1 MYLQTRSDLCASIP
15 GGTPQFEQ
23 MKALSLNTLN
33 YQHLLYF
40 WTVAREGSISRA
52 TKSLHLTQPTISA
65 QLKTLEK
72 TLGARLFVKM
82 GRGLALSE
90 TGHLVFRYADEMFRT
105 GRELAEALSRG
116 HGDVPSRLVVG
127 VSDSLPKLTTLKLLQ
142 PALAI
147 APVFRLTCRIDKVD
161 RLVADLA
168 VHALDVVLADSPA
181 SPSLPVRVFNHLL
194 GECGVTVFATAGV
207 AEKFRRKF
215 PASLND
221 APFVLQ
227 TENTAIRRSFDAW
240 CIANDIRPHIVCES
254 EDAALLQV
262 FGQEGMGLFLAPTVV
277 EARIRKHYGVRVVG
291 RLPTVTEK
299 FYAISVERRLAH
311 PGVVALSVAARTR
324 LFH

>member
-1 MYLQTRSDLCASIP
+1 MQLPAMRAAAQIRPMSTV
-15 GGTPQFEQ
+15 
-23 MKALSLNTLN
+23 ALNALN

-40 WTVAREGSISRA
+40 WVVAREGSIVRA
-52 TKSLHLTQPTISA
+52 TALLHLTQPTISS
-65 QLKTLEK
+65 QLKTLEAS
-72 TLGARLFVKM
+72 LGSRLFARR
-82 GRGLALSE
+82 GRGLVLTE
-90 TGHLVFRYADEMFRT
+90 TGQLVFRYADEMFRT
-105 GRELAEALSRG
+105 GRELTEALSRG

-127 VSDSLPKLTTLKLLQ
+127 VSDSLPKLTTWRLLQ
-142 PALAI
+142 PALAVS
-147 APVFRLTCRIDKVD
+147 PGFRLTCRIDKLD

-168 VHALDVVLADSPA
+168 VHALDVVLADTPA

-194 GECGVTVFATAGV
+194 GECGVTVFATPELAT
-207 AEKFRRKF
+207 KYRRRF
-215 PASLND
+215 PQSLHE

-227 TENTAIRRSFDAW
+227 TENTAIRRAFDAW

-262 FGQEGMGLFLAPTVV
+262 FGQESMGLFLAPTVV

-291 RLPTVTEK
+291 RLPTVTER